1 MLRTREGD
9 SAHPRAQHA
18 RSKGLVAAPHEIAA
32 RHAVDA
38 TRLSNNT
45 HLPYRF
51 QSTGPQPSSPS
62 SAFAREKTLL
72 PVNGVAVFVLLR
84 GLG

>member
-1 MLRTREGD
+1 MLRLEG
-9 SAHPRAQHA
+9 SAHLGKAPPFTVDEPARESARTRVRHRRE
-18 RSKGLVAAPHEIAA
+18 RSKEI
-32 RHAVDA
+32 
-38 TRLSNNT
+38 S
-45 HLPYRF
+45 YKF